1 MSSQLKELF
10 SCSPHALSRVLP
22 GSTTCSSEAELID
35 LAASPSQPTSKAQV
49 CYTSALRPAGFR
61 LVADDAPEEEQFAEY
76 QAQATDV
83 SLGGWVWVCLVGQH
97 CWFQHASSRLCPC
110 RFTTQP
116 LCASSCR
123 TNSQGTLLLSPALAL
138 SRC

>member
-1 MSSQLKELF
+1 MRFPESCLAAPLAPVKLKL
-10 SCSPHALSRVLP
+10 V
-22 GSTTCSSEAELID
+22 D

-116 LCASSCR
+116 LCCI
-123 TNSQGTLLLSPALAL
+123 LLPH
-138 SRC
+138 